1 VNLHLNEQRSKELAE
16 KDHEFCG
23 LEVQINE
30 KRNMGKISYPTLMP
44 DNESMSCLGYFSHNN
59 INF

>member
-1 VNLHLNEQRSKELAE
+1 LNEQRSKELAE